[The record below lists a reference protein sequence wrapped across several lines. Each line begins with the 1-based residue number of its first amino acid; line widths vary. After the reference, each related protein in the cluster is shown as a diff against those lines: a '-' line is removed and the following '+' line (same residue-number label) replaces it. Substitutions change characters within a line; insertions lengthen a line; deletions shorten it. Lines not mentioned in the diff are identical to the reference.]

1 MEPDFYISREARKIV
16 ERSFK
21 KGRRSFT
28 LYHNGISMSY
38 EADTGTAHVTAW
50 QLEPAYFVILI
61 VRDGDITLTGYPGC
75 HQSEH
80 FGAIN
85 SLKFYLDFKEE
96 VASA

>member
-1 MEPDFYISREARKIV
+1 MHLSISARGIV
-16 ERSFK
+16 EQSFRK
-21 KGRRSFT
+21 EGRSFT

-38 EADTGTAHVTAW
+38 EADTGSAYVTAW

-61 VRDGDITLTGYPGC
+61 VRDGDLTLTGYPGC

-85 SLKFYLDFKEE
+85 SLKFYLDFKTET
-96 VASA
+96 VSA